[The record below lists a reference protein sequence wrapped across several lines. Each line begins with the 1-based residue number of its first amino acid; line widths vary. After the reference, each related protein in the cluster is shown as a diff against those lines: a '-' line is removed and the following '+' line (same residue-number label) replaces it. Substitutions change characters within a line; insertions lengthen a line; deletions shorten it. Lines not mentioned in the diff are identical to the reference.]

1 MPPVPARE
9 PARIRRPPERARQEI
24 LDAAER
30 HLVTGGPDAVRVQVV
45 AREIGISDAA
55 VHYHFGSREGLLEAL
70 LRRAGRGL
78 REQITDALE
87 SQPLDVGVLAEHLRN
102 TYSALGY
109 ARLTA
114 WLLLAGWRPS
124 GRGMLRAQAEAM
136 HLRRAGVASADRGG
150 SPGLEDT
157 LFSLVLL
164 NLFFWAEP
172 LVGPAA
178 LEMVGLPGDEPTAG
192 RLRGWLVQ
200 LVEDHLTQQD
210 HPRQ

>member
-1 MPPVPARE
+1 
-9 PARIRRPPERARQEI
+9 
-24 LDAAER
+24 
-30 HLVTGGPDAVRVQVV
+30 VQVV

-87 SQPLDVGVLAEHLRN
+87 SHPLDVGVLAEHLRN
-102 TYSALGY
+102 TYSARGY

-114 WLLLAGWRPS
+114 WLLLAGWQPS

-178 LEMVGLPGDEPTAG
+178 LEMVALPGDEPTAG
-192 RLRGWLVQ
+192 RLRAWLVQ
-200 LVEDHLTQQD
+200 LVEHHLTQQD
-210 HPRQ
+210 HPRR